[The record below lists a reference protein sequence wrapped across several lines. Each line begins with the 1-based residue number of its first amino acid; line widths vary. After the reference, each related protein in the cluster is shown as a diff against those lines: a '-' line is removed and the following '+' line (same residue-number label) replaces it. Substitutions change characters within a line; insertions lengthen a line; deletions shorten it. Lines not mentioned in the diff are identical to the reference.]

1 MGINFNK
8 NSFGKLTTAKL
19 NQSKAAKNAGNIA
32 DTKASN
38 AAKEG
43 NSLNSATLKSNQGLK
58 IDSNT
63 LFDKMGDVVPAND
76 NPPVAKGKKK
86 DGDKKAD
93 DKGGKKKSFSE
104 CLAESSKELNTA
116 ENMKKAGMDAN
127 GSAYT
132 GAAVAMVV
140 NAVIKYFGQ

>member
-43 NSLNSATLKSNQGLK
+43 SKLNTSTLKSNQGLK

-76 NPPVAKGKKK
+76 NPPVAK
-86 DGDKKAD
+86 
-93 DKGGKKKSFSE
+93 GKKKSFSE

>member
-76 NPPVAKGKKK
+76 NPPVKKAEEKKDDSKDNKKTDIRDEKAKIGNIGKKIK
-86 DGDKKAD
+86 DSALREMQSDKTND
-93 DKGGKKKSFSE
+93 
-104 CLAESSKELNTA
+104 NV
-116 ENMKKAGMDAN
+116 
-127 GSAYT
+127 
-132 GAAVAMVV
+132 GAAIAYGVGCILDA
-140 NAVIKYFGQ
+140 IGI